1 MSPNLF
7 LEFSKSAQQF
17 TSIYTK
23 NYKTDWIQAGEG
35 GGDVRIM
42 YLEPGS
48 MLTEAGIQANDLQ
61 LVAFTDA
68 LKEKLTEL
76 GVEAPEY
83 NWYGTMLFLSYAEIK
98 AETKE
103 EVMRLYNKVK
113 ELLNAIWEWFL
124 SILDKFNELFPPTPV
139 EPEPEDIY
147 GDIESLNLFVI
158 GDPTG
163 DMYEK
168 TVIQDNTSKTIVLL
182 HGDLIALTLEKE
194 NATPNEIVIVTDI
207 LKGMIPVAYNEYDYD
222 NYKVIKTTNGE
233 ELAGA
238 YEEFITKLKEQ

>member
-7 LEFSKSAQQF
+7 LEFSKTAQQF

-35 GGDVRIM
+35 GADVRIV

-83 NWYGTMLFLSYAEIK
+83 NWYGTMLFLSYADIK

-194 NATPNEIVIVTDI
+194 NATPNEIVILTDI
-207 LKGMIPVAYNEYDYD
+207 LKGIIPVSIYLNDYD
-222 NYKVIKTTNGE
+222 NYKVIKTVNGE